1 MSTKP
6 QQVKEA
12 EALTADMELPEGW
25 AEALLPEIS
34 ANNKFAIVDGP
45 FGSDLKLS
53 DYVVEFIAAAEKMR
67 AEKPKNLMAAGNELV
82 QKFLD
87 AGLKRLKNKPD

>member
-1 MSTKP
+1 MLAQIIERNQTFLGYASNSLKML
-6 QQVKEA
+6 KR
-12 EALTADMELPEGW
+12 LDTAPD
-25 AEALLPEIS
+25 
-34 ANNKFAIVDGP
+34 
-45 FGSDLKLS
+45 DLQDL
-53 DYVVEFIAAAEKMR
+53 VVEFIAAAEKMR